1 MPKFR
6 VKGCLKE
13 NAEDVEVIIEAS
25 SYKDAERIANQKGI
39 LVSDVLTVEET
50 AQKQHE
56 PNVTLTAPPESKKK
70 SKVKTIVI
78 ISIAAIFLFSCMLS
92 TLIPAIG
99 RATSDSKGSN
109 RSTQK
114 APTVDYGS
122 AQGAWA
128 YMQQFV
134 SDRLKSPKSA
144 EYASFYDS
152 TVTSLG
158 GGRYRV
164 QSYVDAT
171 NSFGGEIRTPF
182 IGIIKRITIDGESGW
197 ELESLNLN

>member
-6 VKGCLKE
+6 VKGCFKE
-13 NAEDVEVIIEAS
+13 NAEDVELVVQAN
-25 SYKDAERIANQKGI
+25 SYKDAERIANKKGI
-39 LVSDVLTVEET
+39 LVADVLVVEEST
-50 AQKQHE
+50 SS
-56 PNVTLTAPPESKKK
+56 ESNTGDWYKPKKK
-70 SKVKTIVI
+70 SLKQKLITLLIVGFVLSAVI
-78 ISIAAIFLFSCMLS
+78 TSIVEVATVERTGSTSSETRRLS
-92 TLIPAIG
+92 G
-99 RATSDSKGSN
+99 ES
-109 RSTQK
+109 
-114 APTVDYGS
+114 
-122 AQGAWA
+122 QGAWA